1 MEDKQHIQLP
11 NRKEDDEITP
21 REQLIYIAIKSFMNK
36 DTKEAFPSLKKLSE
50 MVGASIPTIRSAIK
64 RLQELDYIKVIKI
77 GRSQIYKFNSYK
89 NFEPFSYEF
98 LNNKDLS
105 FMEKSYITATQQY
118 MFKNGDTGSISYTN
132 RELSEK
138 INMPES
144 TISKCNRELESKH
157 FLTIVNNKSKDL
169 ETGLDTQTKIFHL
182 AEFGQA
188 IVGVLNSHES
198 RLDQNENDIAQL
210 KKQNELL
217 LNEINRLRNE
227 MKKEEPIIL

>member
-21 REQLIYIAIKSFMNK
+21 REQLIYVAIKSFMNK

-98 LNNKDLS
+98 LNNQDLS
-105 FMEKSYITATQQY
+105 FIEKSYITATQQF
-118 MFKNGDTGSISYTN
+118 MFKNGDTGSVSYTN

>member
-64 RLQELDYIKVIKI
+64 RLQELDYIKVIKV

-98 LNNKDLS
+98 LNNKDLN
-105 FMEKSYITATQQY
+105 FIEKSYITATQQF
-118 MFKNGDTGSISYTN
+118 MFKNGDTGSISYSN
-132 RELSEK
+132 KELSEK

-144 TISKCNRELESKH
+144 TISKCNRELTSKH
-157 FLTIVNNKSKDL
+157 FLTIINNKSKDL